1 MAAVSPAQPLPMMI
15 TFSTYQSS
23 MPRKSAKVPGGWIG
37 RSAGDVILA
46 PRARYF
52 LTASS
57 PQDESVRPADKGLLD
72 PPLNAIAAPR
82 NLRDAGAGRSRMV
95 SQTVGRRARRGDCRS
110 WLARA
115 EPRLS
120 RERRARA
127 SAEPDRRETSQLARA
142 RKTDALQIFRG

>member
-1 MAAVSPAQPLPMMI
+1 MAAVNPAQPLPTMI
-15 TFSTYQSS
+15 TFSTYQPS
-23 MPRKSAKVPGGWIG
+23 MPRKSAKAAGVDRPLRGGFY
-37 RSAGDVILA
+37 LA
-46 PRARYF
+46 PKAHYF
-52 LTASS
+52 LTSS
-57 PQDESVRPADKGLLD
+57 KGLLD

>member
-1 MAAVSPAQPLPMMI
+1 MAAVNPAQPLPKMI

-23 MPRKSAKVPGGWIG
+23 MSRKSAKVAGVDRPLRG
-37 RSAGDVILA
+37 RCYFGAEGAVFLYIELA
-46 PRARYF
+46 TGR
-52 LTASS
+52 
-57 PQDESVRPADKGLLD
+57 VRPTGGQGTARSTFERSRY
-72 PPLNAIAAPR
+72 PR
-82 NLRDAGAGRSRMV
+82 NLRYAGAGRSRMV

-127 SAEPDRRETSQLARA
+127 SAKINRRKTSQLARA
-142 RKTDALQIFRG
+142 RKTDAL